1 MHPINEALV
10 FPDITQNEYLK
21 SVFYREEP
29 IGIRPT
35 SKHNRKRR
43 FKLLDLFCCAGGAGL
58 GYKNGRVRRRWGGHQ
73 APTELSIAVHSM
85 RCA

>member
-21 SVFYREEP
+21 SVLYREEP
-29 IGIRPT
+29 IEIRPT
-35 SKHNRKRR
+35 RKYSRKRR

-73 APTELSIAVHSM
+73 ASTTLPIAVHSM
-85 RCA
+85 RRA